1 VHRHHEKAQPHSDSA
16 TPSTA
21 IQVKRNFIESSG
33 EELGTIARAADMEK
47 IETPEGPSAIPLIGG
62 GYCSPQHAA
71 VYRRK
76 CRHNRCKSLGDI
88 VLSKLGG
95 MLRAWFFS

>member
-1 VHRHHEKAQPHSDSA
+1 V
-16 TPSTA
+16 
-21 IQVKRNFIESSG
+21 FIESSG

-47 IETPEGPSAIPLIGG
+47 IETPEGPSAIPLIGS

-95 MLRAWFFS
+95 MRRAWFFS

>member
-1 VHRHHEKAQPHSDSA
+1 
-16 TPSTA
+16 
-21 IQVKRNFIESSG
+21 
-33 EELGTIARAADMEK
+33 MEK
-47 IETPEGPSAIPLIGG
+47 IETPEGPSAIPLIGS

-95 MLRAWFFS
+95 MLRAWFFSQCASRPEAPNQSGRAPECLMILSYLRISALKNASNCPTP